1 MCLLI
6 GGGLQFW
13 QQFCG
18 INTVMYFGPLIL
30 QKAGFGS
37 DDPNDKTSLLIESL
51 PLALTNALG
60 TLVAII
66 YIDKLGRRYIL
77 LRLIPFIA
85 LTLLILALGL
95 GLNGLPVTSSA

>member
-1 MCLLI
+1 
-6 GGGLQFW
+6 
-13 QQFCG
+13 
-18 INTVMYFGPLIL
+18 MYFGPDIL

-37 DDPNDKTSLLIESL
+37 SEKSSLLVQSL

-60 TLVAII
+60 TVVAIF

-85 LTLLILALGL
+85 ATLLVLSLGL
-95 GLNGLPVTSSA
+95 GLNGLAEDSLA